1 MYQERF
7 NESLR
12 VIAYF
17 SAGKI
22 VPATLFVKNRP
33 VIVKKIVFSSKK
45 RVGQVEVISFSLMSE
60 SSVYE
65 VEFNKNTCDWV
76 LKNVFVGDGQQ

>member
-1 MYQERF
+1 MYAETL

-17 SAGKI
+17 AAGKI
-22 VPATLFVKNRP
+22 VPATLFIKNRP

-45 RVGQVEVISFSLMSE
+45 RLGQTEIVTFSLMSE
-60 SSVYE
+60 TTVYE
-65 VEFNKNTCDWV
+65 VEFNKSTCDWT
-76 LKNVFVGDGQQ
+76 LKNVFMDG